1 MLRTSINSIPWLKE
15 IMNCDSFHS
24 KSKLKR
30 KENKKFF
37 RDLKKINSKKLDQT
51 IHSLHNNKF
60 ECTDCLKCANCCKTT
75 GPLFTDKDISRIS
88 KFLKIK
94 PSLFTDKF
102 LRVDEDHDYVLKT
115 LPCSFL
121 LEDNRCSIYDVRP
134 KACREFPHTDRIK
147 QKQLLSLTQKNTEVC
162 PAVFNII
169 ENLKKELK

>member
-1 MLRTSINSIPWLKE
+1 
-15 IMNCDSFHS
+15 MNFDSFYS

-37 RDLKKINSKKLDQT
+37 RDLKKINSKKLDIT
-51 IHSLHNNKF
+51 IHSLHNNEF

>member
-1 MLRTSINSIPWLKE
+1 
-15 IMNCDSFHS
+15 MNLDTFHS
-24 KSKLKR
+24 NSKLKR

-37 RDLKKINSKKLDQT
+37 RDLKRINSKKLDQT
-51 IHSLHNNKF
+51 IHSLHQNEF
-60 ECTDCLKCANCCKTT
+60 ECTDCLKCANCCTTT

-88 KFLKIK
+88 RFLKIK

-102 LRVDEDHDYVLKT
+102 LRVDEDQDYVLKK

-121 LEDNRCSIYDVRP
+121 MQDNRCSIYDVRP

>member
-1 MLRTSINSIPWLKE
+1 MDL
-15 IMNCDSFHS
+15 DSFHS
-24 KSKLKR
+24 NSKLKR

-37 RDLKKINSKKLDQT
+37 RDLKRINSKKLDQS
-51 IHSLHNNKF
+51 IHSLHQNEF
-60 ECTDCLKCANCCKTT
+60 ESTDCLKCANCCTTT
-75 GPLFTDKDISRIS
+75 GPLFTDKDILRIS
-88 KFLKIK
+88 RFLKIK

-102 LRVDEDHDYVLKT
+102 LRVDEDQDYVLKK

-121 LEDNRCSIYDVRP
+121 MQDNRCSIYDVRP

>member
-1 MLRTSINSIPWLKE
+1 
-15 IMNCDSFHS
+15 MNLDSFRS
-24 KSKLKR
+24 NSKLKR

-37 RDLKKINSKKLDQT
+37 RYLRRINSKKLDKS
-51 IHSLHNNKF
+51 IHSLHQNEF
-60 ECTDCLKCANCCKTT
+60 ECTDCLKCANCCTTT
-75 GPLFTDKDISRIS
+75 GPLFTDKDILRIS
-88 KFLKIK
+88 RFLKIK

-102 LRVDEDHDYVLKT
+102 LRVDEDQDYVLKK

-121 LEDNRCSIYDVRP
+121 KQDNRCSIYDVRP

>member
-1 MLRTSINSIPWLKE
+1 VLRRSINSISWTKK
-15 IMNCDSFHS
+15 IMNLDSFHS
-24 KSKLKR
+24 NSKLKR

-37 RDLKKINSKKLDQT
+37 RDLKRINSKKLDQT
-51 IHSLHNNKF
+51 IHSLHQNEF
-60 ECTDCLKCANCCKTT
+60 ECIDCLKCANCCTTT

-88 KFLKIK
+88 RFLKIK

-102 LRVDEDHDYVLKT
+102 LRVDEDQDYVLKK
-115 LPCSFL
+115 LPCFFL
-121 LEDNRCSIYDVRP
+121 MQDNRCSIYDVRP